1 MQQLDAEQK
10 NRNRPDKEQKAEKK
24 KNLMELFKI
33 SLSPVRE
40 AGDVELMYY
49 RADGSVRRIRS
60 AEKNGLIMDSGRS
73 VSLDIYFNCFSFA
86 KYLRYTR
93 VKDVIFELE
102 LKGRFRVYVMKKSLY
117 QQKRV
122 HSRRPMH
129 FVEREEEVYSEEVCR
144 ETGGTWRYRH
154 DFSEEKVS
162 MIPAGNMDESSY
174 GKNVESRKTTRSA
187 FYYLKIVSLED
198 GSCFYGGRYLTTA
211 APDRGIRAALN
222 ICTFKRED
230 YVLRNVGNICRTL
243 LDDPKSSIRDSLEI
257 FVVDNG
263 QTLKGRLPEQEHVH
277 WFPNRNYGGS
287 GGFTRGIL
295 EAWDR
300 RDSLT
305 HVIMCDDDLY
315 LDPLI
320 LEKMIN
326 FLKVVKTEYRDIH
339 IHGGMF
345 ALNEPTFQ
353 TEASAIWRHKG
364 LPRKPLEMRESFN
377 LLMNEAEEPFDYT
390 GWWLTCMP
398 LDLVEKNGLPLPLFI
413 KCDDTEYGLRNEKN
427 VLILNGVGVWHEP
440 FDKKYSAH
448 LEYFFSRNDM
458 VIEAYHGIQGSRS
471 EVLVRFTGWVL
482 KHLFMQRYEAVYF
495 KLRGMEDY
503 LKGVDFLKNQQE
515 DVLLGDLLAHN
526 MKQYTEEELEQ
537 MGYPFD
543 RKKYEESCRWTTNG
557 KERLVNYLTLY
568 GNLIPTCFYRKEMN
582 VVDMQASDP
591 CHYAFR
597 RHVLMWNPGDRKGAV
612 TTASNRMFWKYLIQ
626 MCRLDIK
633 YLLYGNQ
640 VAEEYRT
647 RGKELTDI
655 GFWREHLGL
664 KDHVKQV
671 KLPAKWSREAE

>member
-10 NRNRPDKEQKAEKK
+10 KLNKE
-24 KNLMELFKI
+24 NLMELSKI
-33 SLSPVRE
+33 TLSPVKE
-40 AGDVELMYY
+40 AGNVELMYY
-49 RADGSVRRIRS
+49 RADSSVLRKRDG
-60 AEKNGLIMDSGRS
+60 EGDFLLMNSGRS
-73 VSLDIYFNCFSFA
+73 VSLDTYFNCFSYA

-93 VKDVIFELE
+93 VRDVIFELE
-102 LKGRFRVYVMKKSLY
+102 LKGRFCIYVMKKSMY
-117 QQKRV
+117 QQKRAN
-122 HSRRPMH
+122 SRRPMH
-129 FVEREEEVYSEEVCR
+129 FVEREEEVYSGEVYQ
-144 ETGGTWRYRH
+144 EKKGKWRYCH
-154 DFSEEKVS
+154 DFSREKVS
-162 MIPAGNMDESSY
+162 MIPAGDMDESSY

-187 FYYLKIVSLED
+187 FYYLKIISLED
-198 GSCFYGGRYLTTA
+198 GSCFYGGRYLTRTE
-211 APDRGIRAALN
+211 PDQTVRAALD
-222 ICTFKRED
+222 ICTFKREE
-230 YVLRNVGNICRTL
+230 YVLRNVSDICKAL
-243 LDDPKSSIRDSLEI
+243 LDNPKSSIRDSLEI

-263 QTLKGRLPEQEHVH
+263 QTLEGKLPEHKYVH

-300 RDSLT
+300 RDRLT

-326 FLKVVKTEYRDIH
+326 FLKTVKPEYKDLH

-353 TEASAIWRHKG
+353 TEASALWCHRG
-364 LPRKPLEMRESFN
+364 LPRKPLEMRETFN

-398 LDLVEKNGLPLPLFI
+398 LDVVKENGLPFPLFI

-427 VLILNGVGVWHEP
+427 VLILNGVGVWHEA

-448 LEYFFSRNDM
+448 LEYFFSRNDL
-458 VIEAYHGIQGSRS
+458 VIEAYHGILGKKRQ
-471 EVLVRFTGWVL
+471 VLFRFSGWVL

-503 LKGVDFLKNQQE
+503 LKGVDFFKSQQE
-515 DVLLGDLLAHN
+515 DVLLKDLLAHN
-526 MKQYTEEELEQ
+526 MKQYTQEELEK

-543 RKKYEESCRWTTNG
+543 QNKYEQSCRWMTNR
-557 KERLVNYLTLY
+557 KERMINYLTLY
-568 GNLIPTCFYRKEMN
+568 GNLVPVCFYRKELN

-591 CHYAFR
+591 CHYSFR
-597 RHVLMWNPGDRKGAV
+597 KHVLMWNSGDQKGAV
-612 TTASNRMFWKYLIQ
+612 TTASNRLFWKYFIQ
-626 MCRLDIK
+626 MCRLDMK
-633 YLLYGNQ
+633 YLLCGDR

-647 RGKELTDI
+647 RGKELTAID
-655 GFWREHLGL
+655 FWKEHLGL
-664 KDHVKQV
+664 KNSVKQV
-671 KLPAKWSREAE
+671 RLPARWSREAE